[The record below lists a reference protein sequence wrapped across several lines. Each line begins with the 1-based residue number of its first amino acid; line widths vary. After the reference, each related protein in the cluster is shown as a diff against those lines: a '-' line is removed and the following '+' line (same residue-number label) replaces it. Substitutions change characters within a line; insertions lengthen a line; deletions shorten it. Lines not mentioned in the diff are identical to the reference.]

1 VYILCEK
8 KVGAKLL
15 KVVAEFPFP
24 DLSVHVETDVAFAGS
39 LPFPFRSVA
48 SNHKAHPE
56 MRVGFHELI
65 IALDTPD
72 TEAGDNE
79 GIAVL

>member
-1 VYILCEK
+1 M
-8 KVGAKLL
+8 

-56 MRVGFHELI
+56 
-65 IALDTPD
+65 
-72 TEAGDNE
+72 
-79 GIAVL
+79 IAVGEKYVEEDILKGIDLETGTLKV

>member
-1 VYILCEK
+1 MYILCEK

-15 KVVAEFPFP
+15 KVIAEFPFP

-48 SNHKAHPE
+48 SNHIEHPE
-56 MRVGFHELI
+56 IAMGEKYVEEDILKGIDLEMGTLRV
-65 IALDTPD
+65 
-72 TEAGDNE
+72 
-79 GIAVL
+79 